1 MRLQAVQ
8 TCHDDLKPFRVPEG
22 MVLVVDTREQRP
34 LFQEPI
40 EGLEVV
46 TAALPHGDYSL
57 QGFTDRFAVERKQVG
72 DFFGYIGKER
82 ERTTRK
88 MGEFKEMISAGGWA
102 ALVIE
107 ASEGDLLAGYTM
119 SRISP
124 ETARQALV
132 SFEVRYGVHVYYNRS
147 RADIERWMLD
157 RAIKYFKI
165 QREVKA

>member
-1 MRLQAVQ
+1 
-8 TCHDDLKPFRVPEG
+8 
-22 MVLVVDTREQRP
+22 
-34 LFQEPI
+34 
-40 EGLEVV
+40 
-46 TAALPHGDYSL
+46 
-57 QGFTDRFAVERKQVG
+57 
-72 DFFGYIGKER
+72 
-82 ERTTRK
+82 

>member
-1 MRLQAVQ
+1 
-8 TCHDDLKPFRVPEG
+8 

-34 LFQEPI
+34 LFTEPI

-82 ERTTRK
+82 ERTTKK
-88 MGEFKEMISAGGWA
+88 MAEFKEMIRARGWA

-107 ASEGDLLAGYTM
+107 ASEADLLAGYTM

-147 RADIERWMLD
+147 RADIERWVLD